1 MITYNELVSARMVE
15 TEVTT
20 VWVSLEW
27 FWTHLAAL
35 SGSAIV
41 LCIITPAKAQAKMQI
56 EICASMIARMVQL

>member
-1 MITYNELVSARMVE
+1 MVE

-41 LCIITPAKAQAKMQI
+41 LCIITPAKDQAKMQI
-56 EICASMIARMVQL
+56 EICASVIARMVQL